1 MNRSKK
7 GAISFEQIVL
17 FILAI
22 VVLVLVVVYFTGT
35 FKRLQ
40 GPVNDTISVIEKGL
54 ECSKAC
60 DAGDS
65 TKYANLGC
73 STVLNKEFANCKS

>member
-1 MNRSKK
+1 MNKNKK

-17 FILAI
+17 FIMAI

-40 GPVNDTISVIEKGL
+40 GPVNATISEIEKGVD
-54 ECSKAC
+54 CKNAC
-60 DAGDS
+60 DSGDS
-65 TKYANLGC
+65 NKYSNLGC
-73 STVLNKEFANCKS
+73 SAVLSKDFANCKS